1 LVAPLALGVN
11 DQKGKRNRTIIHIL
25 HAEFS
30 AAHEVRWLE
39 LTLFSTA
46 QADSEVQADESI
58 ESSISGQ
65 NNWATTARDL
75 QKNRK
80 PLSANGWVSC

>member
-1 LVAPLALGVN
+1 LALGVN
-11 DQKGKRNRTIIHIL
+11 DQKGRKNRTIIHIL

-39 LTLFSTA
+39 LMLFSTA
-46 QADSEVQADESI
+46 QADSEVQADE
-58 ESSISGQ
+58 E
-65 NNWATTARDL
+65 NNWAPTARDL
-75 QKNRK
+75 QKNCK